1 MKKKRLLQLTA
12 TLALLLLPL
21 TGVMAQGSDA
31 VKCMV
36 LKQSDGTV
44 SSFALRE
51 APMVSYEDA
60 NIVVSCGEQT
70 FSTPLAGIDTWTFED
85 IPTAI
90 QAIPD
95 ESGKPSFSYG
105 TISGLAPGSAIS
117 IHSIDGKT
125 LRSLKADSHGHA
137 TIDLSQWG
145 HGVFI
150 VRTPNHSFKI
160 KK

>member
-1 MKKKRLLQLTA
+1 MAESNKPTMRGVFINGVLNENPTFRLVLGTCP
-12 TLALLLLPL
+12 TLAVTTSAINGIGMGLAA
-21 TGVMAQGSDA
+21 TF
-31 VKCMV
+31 V
-36 LKQSDGTV
+36 LVCS
-44 SSFALRE
+44 
-51 APMVSYEDA
+51 

-125 LRSLKADSHGHA
+125 LRSLKADSHGQA

-145 HGVFI
+145 HSVFI
-150 VRTPNHSFKI
+150 VRTPNRSFKI